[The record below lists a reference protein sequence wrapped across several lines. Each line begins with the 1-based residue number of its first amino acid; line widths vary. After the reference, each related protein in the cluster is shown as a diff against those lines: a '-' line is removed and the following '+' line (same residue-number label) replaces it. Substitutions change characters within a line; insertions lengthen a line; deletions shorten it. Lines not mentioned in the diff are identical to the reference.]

1 MQNHGNPDDGKT
13 WIFSIDENLIWSDG
27 KKITTKD
34 IDYAFSD
41 ATVDIVDDKTIKFNL
56 SALFQLFLSFYLN
69 QYLKR
74 ASWNRRIQSKNNIF
88 SWWIFTKISYHKEGR
103 KITYKFYPSD
113 DRLKLAFKLG
123 AINKIY
129 KIEDPSDFNEWKTV
143 EIEKKLVTT
152 TLSGYF

>member
-56 SALFQLFLSFYLN
+56 SDPFSAFPVILS
-69 QYLKR
+69 K
-74 ASWNRRIQSKNNIF
+74 
-88 SWWIFTKISYHKEGR
+88 
-103 KITYKFYPSD
+103 PV
-113 DRLKLAFKLG
+113 FKKG
-123 AINKIY
+123 
-129 KIEDPSDFNEWKTV
+129 
-143 EIEKKLVTT
+143 
-152 TLSGYF
+152 